1 MPIIDSWL
9 GVAVVSFI
17 AFVASSS
24 VLKPDWSRLPALLV
38 EHRVCILSHLFFV
51 FTTCCCLPVIS
62 RVGGNAVTVKACG
75 VLLLSLAQ
83 HMRLPIHPL
92 LPPPSSSLR
101 AHLSSFVPLS
111 LTALATSFFLQKV
124 GEGFATGYPPL
135 PGASHINAFSVV
147 FCIFFVYLLLTADLL
162 RKGYS
167 RHWANLALFI
177 TLYSIDVQPFHPNPV
192 VTLVSAFTHGA
203 HVVYALHVAAVAAA
217 VVAARAVEAIKVRS
231 LTRD

>member
-1 MPIIDSWL
+1 
-9 GVAVVSFI
+9 
-17 AFVASSS
+17 
-24 VLKPDWSRLPALLV
+24 
-38 EHRVCILSHLFFV
+38 
-51 FTTCCCLPVIS
+51 
-62 RVGGNAVTVKACG
+62 VTVKACG